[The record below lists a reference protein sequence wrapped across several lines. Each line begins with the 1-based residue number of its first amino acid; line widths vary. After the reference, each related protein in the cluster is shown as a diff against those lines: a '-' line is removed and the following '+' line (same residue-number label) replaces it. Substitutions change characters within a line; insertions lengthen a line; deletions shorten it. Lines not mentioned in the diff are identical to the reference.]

1 MPKIIQ
7 LDRHVAD
14 LIAAGEVVERP
25 ASAVKELVENSID
38 AGAKNITIELQNG
51 GMTFLRITDDGCGMA
66 PDDAHTAFLRHAT
79 SKIRKKEDLA
89 CIGTL
94 GFRGEALA
102 AISAVSKID
111 LLTRAQGAADGVR
124 LHLEAGKVLSEEPAG
139 CPCGTTIL
147 VRELFYNTPARM
159 KFMKSDAAE
168 ASAVFSVV
176 QQQALAHPEI
186 SFRFLK
192 DGQEQLHT
200 DGQGDRMAAIY
211 AIYGRELANNMLS
224 VDGSWEKLRVRGFVT
239 RPTATRGNRAWQSF
253 FVNNRYIKSRLLSA
267 AVEEAYRNQ
276 IMVGRFP
283 ACVLEID
290 MPVQAV
296 DVNVHPAK
304 TEVKFLSEREVFDAV
319 HYAVLSTLNK
329 AAGRPEWKLSEKQT
343 SAAQPQVQ
351 PHAVQPPKP
360 GFYQSMQAAEYRRQA
375 AQTPPP
381 KPARPDF
388 LETSAAAIV
397 AAACEKDLPVAQA
410 LGKTVAGVGPVVV
423 REAVCRALGETPA
436 LACDLTAEEKAG
448 LAAAID
454 ELKDEHAH
462 GGTPTAVR
470 LPQPDGAPKPVEFS
484 FFVPQQY
491 GSAAILTRYPSYS
504 EMLEDYYATKD
515 RAERLRQK
523 SRELYKAV
531 HNMYDRAVRKQ
542 AARKEELSQSAK
554 ADTLRLYGELLQANL
569 WAIHKG
575 DRQVTVQNYYTGED
589 VTIRLDPRLGG
600 NENAQK
606 YFRDYKKKQT
616 AHAMLQK
623 LLVEGEA
630 EIEYLRTVLY
640 EVESAP
646 GEMALNEI
654 RAELKSQGY
663 LKYYKQRN
671 RKQKPADF
679 LRYTSSDGFEI
690 LVGRNNLQNDKL
702 TLHTARGKDL
712 WFHVQKAPGSHC
724 VVMSRG
730 EDIPDTTK
738 QEAAELAVLHSSQN
752 GGAKVAVDTTEVK
765 NIWKA
770 NGAKPGMVLYEV
782 YTTVYVTPR
791 EGLEE
796 QLKKR

>member
-66 PDDAHTAFLRHAT
+66 PDDARTAFLRHAT

-186 SFRFLK
+186 FFRFLK

-381 KPARPDF
+381 KPAQPVLASPVQIPRSEPAAQQRIELPEPSPAPAPAPAPAPGPEPKPEPKPAPAPVPAPVQEAPAQQELPVPERPFRIIGEALHTYIIVEQGESVLFIDKHAAHERIRF
-388 LETSAAAIV
+388 EALKKEDHPIMAQLLLAPVSAELSREEAAAV
-397 AAACEKDLPVAQA
+397 LENRA
-410 LGKTVAGVGPVVV
+410 LLERCGFEAEDFGGGDVLIRQIPSDVDVEDAKALLQELAGKLLAGKTLDPNGL
-423 REAVCRALGETPA
+423 RDEL
-436 LACDLTAEEKAG
+436 LHSIACKSAIKAG
-448 LAAAID
+448 WQTSD
-454 ELKDEHAH
+454 EELR
-462 GGTPTAVR
+462 R
-470 LPQPDGAPKPVEFS
+470 LVQEV
-484 FFVPQQY
+484 
-491 GSAAILTRYPSYS
+491 LTRDDIKYCPHGRPVCVTLTKRQ
-504 EMLEDYYATKD
+504 LE
-515 RAERLRQK
+515 
-523 SRELYKAV
+523 
-531 HNMYDRAVRKQ
+531 KQ
-542 AARKEELSQSAK
+542 
-554 ADTLRLYGELLQANL
+554 
-569 WAIHKG
+569 
-575 DRQVTVQNYYTGED
+575 
-589 VTIRLDPRLGG
+589 
-600 NENAQK
+600 
-606 YFRDYKKKQT
+606 F
-616 AHAMLQK
+616 
-623 LLVEGEA
+623 
-630 EIEYLRTVLY
+630 
-640 EVESAP
+640 
-646 GEMALNEI
+646 
-654 RAELKSQGY
+654 
-663 LKYYKQRN
+663 
-671 RKQKPADF
+671 
-679 LRYTSSDGFEI
+679 
-690 LVGRNNLQNDKL
+690 
-702 TLHTARGKDL
+702 
-712 WFHVQKAPGSHC
+712 
-724 VVMSRG
+724 
-730 EDIPDTTK
+730 
-738 QEAAELAVLHSSQN
+738 
-752 GGAKVAVDTTEVK
+752 
-765 NIWKA
+765 
-770 NGAKPGMVLYEV
+770 
-782 YTTVYVTPR
+782 
-791 EGLEE
+791 
-796 QLKKR
+796 KRV

>member
-51 GMTFLRITDDGCGMA
+51 GMTFLRITDDGCGME
-66 PDDAHTAFLRHAT
+66 PVDARTAFLRHAT

-304 TEVKFLSEREVFDAV
+304 TEVKFLSEKEVFDAV
-319 HYAVLSTLNK
+319 HYAVLSTLSK
-329 AAGRPEWKLSEKQT
+329 APGRPEWRSPERPAAPVPPEKPT
-343 SAAQPQVQ
+343 AI
-351 PHAVQPPKP
+351 QPPKP
-360 GFYQSMQAAEYRRQA
+360 AFYQTMQAAEYRRQVTQA
-375 AQTPPP
+375 
-381 KPARPDF
+381 KPAAPAQPVLASPVQIPRPEPAPARQQSF
-388 LETSAAAIV
+388 E
-397 AAACEKDLPVAQA
+397 LP
-410 LGKTVAGVGPVVV
+410 
-423 REAVCRALGETPA
+423 
-436 LACDLTAEEKAG
+436 KA
-448 LAAAID
+448 
-454 ELKDEHAH
+454 
-462 GGTPTAVR
+462 
-470 LPQPDGAPKPVEFS
+470 APKPQPAPEPTIKPEPQPVPEKAPQVPRQQELPVPEQPFRIIGEALHTYIIVEQGEAVLFIDKHAAHERIR
-484 FFVPQQY
+484 FEALKKENHPIMAQLLLAPLPAELTREEAAVVLENAALLTQY
-491 GSAAILTRYPSYS
+491 GFEVDDFGGGDLLIRQIPSDVDV
-504 EMLEDYYATKD
+504 ED
-515 RAERLRQK
+515 
-523 SRELYKAV
+523 
-531 HNMYDRAVRKQ
+531 
-542 AARKEELSQSAK
+542 AK
-554 ADTLRLYGELLQANL
+554 ALLQELA
-569 WAIHKG
+569 G
-575 DRQVTVQNYYTGED
+575 
-589 VTIRLDPRLGG
+589 
-600 NENAQK
+600 
-606 YFRDYKKKQT
+606 
-616 AHAMLQK
+616 K
-623 LLVEGEA
+623 LLSGRTLNPES
-630 EIEYLRTVLY
+630 LRDNLLHSIACK
-640 EVESAP
+640 SAIKA
-646 GEMALNEI
+646 GWQTSD
-654 RAELKSQGY
+654 AELRRLVQEVLSRDDI
-663 LKYYKQRN
+663 KYCPHGRPVCVTLTKRQLEKQ
-671 RKQKPADF
+671 F
-679 LRYTSSDGFEI
+679 
-690 LVGRNNLQNDKL
+690 GR
-702 TLHTARGKDL
+702 
-712 WFHVQKAPGSHC
+712 V
-724 VVMSRG
+724 
-730 EDIPDTTK
+730 
-738 QEAAELAVLHSSQN
+738 
-752 GGAKVAVDTTEVK
+752 
-765 NIWKA
+765 
-770 NGAKPGMVLYEV
+770 
-782 YTTVYVTPR
+782 
-791 EGLEE
+791 
-796 QLKKR
+796 

>member
-66 PDDAHTAFLRHAT
+66 PDDARTAFLRHAT

-211 AIYGRELANNMLS
+211 AIYGRELANNMLL

-304 TEVKFLSEREVFDAV
+304 TEVKFLSEKEVFDAV
-319 HYAVLSTLNK
+319 HYAVLSTLSK
-329 AAGRPEWKLSEKQT
+329 APGRPEWKP
-343 SAAQPQVQ
+343 SARQAAPVQ
-351 PHAVQPPKP
+351 PETPTAIQPPKP
-360 GFYQSMQAAEYRRQA
+360 TFYQTMQAAEYRRQVTQA
-375 AQTPPP
+375 
-381 KPARPDF
+381 KPAAP
-388 LETSAAAIV
+388 AQ
-397 AAACEKDLPVAQA
+397 PVLAS
-410 LGKTVAGVGPVVV
+410 PVQIPKSD
-423 REAVCRALGETPA
+423 PA
-436 LACDLTAEEKAG
+436 PARQQSFA
-448 LAAAID
+448 
-454 ELKDEHAH
+454 
-462 GGTPTAVR
+462 
-470 LPQPDGAPKPVEFS
+470 LPQAAPKPEPAPGPTVKPEPKSAPEQAPQAPRQQELPVPEQPFRIIGEALHTYIIVEQGEAVLFIDKHAAHERIRFEALKKENHPIMAQLLLAPLPAELS
-484 FFVPQQY
+484 REEAAVVLENAALLTQY
-491 GSAAILTRYPSYS
+491 GFEVDDFGGGDLLIRQIPSDVDA
-504 EMLEDYYATKD
+504 ED
-515 RAERLRQK
+515 
-523 SRELYKAV
+523 
-531 HNMYDRAVRKQ
+531 
-542 AARKEELSQSAK
+542 AK
-554 ADTLRLYGELLQANL
+554 ALLQELAGKL
-569 WAIHKG
+569 LSG
-575 DRQVTVQNYYTGED
+575 RT
-589 VTIRLDPRLGG
+589 LDPESL
-600 NENAQK
+600 
-606 YFRDYKKKQT
+606 RDNLLHSIACKSAIKAGWQT
-616 AHAMLQK
+616 
-623 LLVEGEA
+623 
-630 EIEYLRTVLY
+630 
-640 EVESAP
+640 SD
-646 GEMALNEI
+646 
-654 RAELKSQGY
+654 AELRRLVQEVLSRDDI
-663 LKYYKQRN
+663 KYCPHGRPVCVTLTKRQLEKQ
-671 RKQKPADF
+671 F
-679 LRYTSSDGFEI
+679 
-690 LVGRNNLQNDKL
+690 GR
-702 TLHTARGKDL
+702 
-712 WFHVQKAPGSHC
+712 V
-724 VVMSRG
+724 
-730 EDIPDTTK
+730 
-738 QEAAELAVLHSSQN
+738 
-752 GGAKVAVDTTEVK
+752 
-765 NIWKA
+765 
-770 NGAKPGMVLYEV
+770 
-782 YTTVYVTPR
+782 
-791 EGLEE
+791 
-796 QLKKR
+796 

>member
-66 PDDAHTAFLRHAT
+66 PDDARTAFLRHAT

-343 SAAQPQVQ
+343 SAAQP
-351 PHAVQPPKP
+351 HAVQPPKP

-381 KPARPDF
+381 KPAQPVLASPVQIPRSKPAAQQRIELPKPSPAPAPAPIPAPVQEAPAQQELPVPERPFRIIGEALHTYIIVEQGEAVLFIDKHAAHERIRF
-388 LETSAAAIV
+388 EALKKEDHPIMAQLLLAPVSAELSREEAAAV
-397 AAACEKDLPVAQA
+397 LENRA
-410 LGKTVAGVGPVVV
+410 LLERCGFEAEDFGGGDVLIRQIPSDVDVEDAKALLQELAGKLLAGKTLDPNGL
-423 REAVCRALGETPA
+423 RDEL
-436 LACDLTAEEKAG
+436 LHSIACKSAIKAG
-448 LAAAID
+448 WQTSD
-454 ELKDEHAH
+454 EELR
-462 GGTPTAVR
+462 R
-470 LPQPDGAPKPVEFS
+470 LVQEV
-484 FFVPQQY
+484 
-491 GSAAILTRYPSYS
+491 LTRDDIKYCPHGRPVCVTLTKRQ
-504 EMLEDYYATKD
+504 LE
-515 RAERLRQK
+515 
-523 SRELYKAV
+523 
-531 HNMYDRAVRKQ
+531 KQ
-542 AARKEELSQSAK
+542 
-554 ADTLRLYGELLQANL
+554 
-569 WAIHKG
+569 
-575 DRQVTVQNYYTGED
+575 
-589 VTIRLDPRLGG
+589 
-600 NENAQK
+600 
-606 YFRDYKKKQT
+606 F
-616 AHAMLQK
+616 
-623 LLVEGEA
+623 
-630 EIEYLRTVLY
+630 
-640 EVESAP
+640 
-646 GEMALNEI
+646 
-654 RAELKSQGY
+654 
-663 LKYYKQRN
+663 
-671 RKQKPADF
+671 
-679 LRYTSSDGFEI
+679 
-690 LVGRNNLQNDKL
+690 
-702 TLHTARGKDL
+702 
-712 WFHVQKAPGSHC
+712 
-724 VVMSRG
+724 
-730 EDIPDTTK
+730 
-738 QEAAELAVLHSSQN
+738 
-752 GGAKVAVDTTEVK
+752 
-765 NIWKA
+765 
-770 NGAKPGMVLYEV
+770 
-782 YTTVYVTPR
+782 
-791 EGLEE
+791 
-796 QLKKR
+796 KRV